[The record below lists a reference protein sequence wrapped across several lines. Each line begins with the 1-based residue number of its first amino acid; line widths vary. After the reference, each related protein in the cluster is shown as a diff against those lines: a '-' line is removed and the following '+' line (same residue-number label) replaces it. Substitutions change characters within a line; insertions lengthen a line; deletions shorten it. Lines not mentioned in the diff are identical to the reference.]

1 MKRRHTSGGSASE
14 IGATDLQV
22 ILQAAP
28 RTHLRAAAYARV
40 SSPKQKTVEAQL
52 DICRTRIAERGWK
65 AHTEIFDHAL
75 KGNDATR
82 PGFQEL
88 IDLAERREIDVV
100 VVWKLD
106 RLARSLVH
114 SVEVEDLFHEH
125 GVAIHSC
132 TEPID
137 TTTPTGRFMFGIL
150 ANAAQLEREMIG
162 ERARMGK
169 FARALKG
176 RWPESQVPFGYKRT
190 KGNHLCIKQ
199 ADAEVVAAV
208 FSCYLEHA
216 SYAEACH
223 ALNASGLT
231 FRGERWDARRV
242 RMILENGLYAGHYSM
257 CGVTKEMAHLAIV
270 SPDQFA
276 RVEELRAKK
285 VRKGKPAS
293 DALRDAALDSVFRQY
308 LASLDQLEDTGGQG

>member
-1 MKRRHTSGGSASE
+1 MKGRRSSGSSSREMAE
-14 IGATDLQV
+14 TDLQV
-22 ILQAAP
+22 IVQASP
-28 RTHLRAAAYARV
+28 RKNLRAAAYARV

-52 DICRTRIAERGWK
+52 DICRARIAERGWK
-65 AHTEIFDHAL
+65 HHIEIFDHAL
-75 KGNDATR
+75 KGNNAAR
-82 PGFQEL
+82 AGFQQL

-137 TTTPTGRFMFGIL
+137 TTSPTGRFMFGIL

-162 ERARMGK
+162 ERTRMGK
-169 FARALKG
+169 YARALKG

-190 KGNHLCIKQ
+190 KGNHLCIKEPE
-199 ADAEVVAAV
+199 AEVVRAV
-208 FSCYLEHA
+208 FSCYLEQM
-216 SYAEACH
+216 SYAEASH
-223 ALNASGLT
+223 ALNARDLS
-231 FRGERWDARRV
+231 FRGDRWDARRV
-242 RMILENGLYAGHYSM
+242 RMILENGIYGGHYSM
-257 CGVTKEMAHLAIV
+257 CGVTKEMPRLAIV
-270 SPDQFA
+270 SPDLFA
-276 RVEELRAKK
+276 RVEELRARK

-308 LASLDQLEDTGGQG
+308 LASLDQLEDTEGRG